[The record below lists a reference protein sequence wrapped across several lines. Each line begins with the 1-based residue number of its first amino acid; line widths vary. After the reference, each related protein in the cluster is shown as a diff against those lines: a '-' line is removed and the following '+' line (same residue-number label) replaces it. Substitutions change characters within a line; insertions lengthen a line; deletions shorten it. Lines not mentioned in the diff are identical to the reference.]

1 MTTITYHQIDGA
13 GRPTGVTMTRD
24 AAAGVPLGWVDV
36 APPSAGPGEAAEW
49 RGAAWVLVAADLEAE
64 RLAAAR
70 AAKVAAIDRQR
81 DLVLAAGAPYGAARI
96 AVHDGARAD
105 MSGMAAYATTVM
117 ITAAT
122 AAPVAW
128 PASYALGWIAAD
140 NSRVPLP
147 TAADGLALAAAV
159 GAWYGAVVQRARDL
173 KDAALGAPDI
183 AALDAIDVGAGWP

>member
-1 MTTITYHQIDGA
+1 MIYELTEAGMIRRIADGA
-13 GRPTGVTMTRD
+13 IIPRD
-24 AAAGVPLGWVDV
+24 ERNGEYRDYLAHVAAGGAEAVLP
-36 APPSAGPGEAAEW
+36 PPSLDE
-49 RGAAWVLVAADLEAE
+49 
-64 RLAAAR
+64 AR
-70 AAKVAAIDRQR
+70 AAKVAAIDAWR
-81 DLVLAAGAPYGAARI
+81 DAVLAAGAPYGAARI

-105 MSGMAAYATTVM
+105 LSGMAAYATTVM

-159 GAWYGAVVQRARDL
+159 GAWYGAVVQHARDR
-173 KDAALGAPDI
+173 KDAALAAADF
-183 AALDAIDVGAGWP
+183 AALDAIDEAAGWP